1 MRLDLARGGIGW
13 SIGNNLWLVR
23 SDRWQIWGVF
33 SLDRWTGIVMYTE
46 GSCFGLD
53 LIVDE
58 IKVSSLMVVL
68 SLGGINDLSRS
79 ACPFGSGGMVWLLTV
94 GAPPHPYLLP
104 NVLADHFQVESRSV
118 ASYTGACD
126 SRNSTGHSIE
136 LCEHPPAAHA
146 VENAG

>member
-1 MRLDLARGGIGW
+1 MGW
-13 SIGNNLWLVR
+13 SVWC
-23 SDRWQIWGVF
+23 DRRLIRRNRWPIWGF
-33 SLDRWTGIVMYTE
+33 LSLDRWTGVVMYTE

-58 IKVSSLMVVL
+58 IKVSSLTVVP
-68 SLGGINDLSRS
+68 SLGEIDALYGRVFLS
-79 ACPFGSGGMVWLLTV
+79 GSGSIVWLLTV

-104 NVLADHFQVESRSV
+104 IVLVDYSQIGSRSA
-118 ASYTGACD
+118 ASYAVACD
-126 SRNSTGHSIE
+126 SRNSTGHSTE